1 MNEGLRA
8 VVPVPMPGLF
18 AVRTLEARLPWLDEL
33 APAGSGARLTPA
45 SSSGQVSRV
54 AKAVSADAAQ
64 WAVEVGR
71 DVAERV
77 AAEIP
82 GHVAD
87 NGFEVL
93 RMGTESATLQLLL
106 ALSGVQLSAAATS
119 ESLSGVPEFV
129 RRRVSL
135 DDMLR
140 GIQLGHSVI
149 AAAFLTECARLGDP
163 SQRSEQMRTLSERM
177 FVFFDAFS
185 TEMAA
190 FYREEE
196 RRWAKSDAVERF
208 ALVED
213 VLRGHDQSEA
223 LVSRR
228 LRYDLSRAHV
238 ALVVWSSARSLDVD
252 PGAMHDTAC
261 DLIRR
266 IGCEQKLVLDAGPA
280 VVWAWITLQAGLDIR
295 TRIAM
300 AQLPPS
306 THVAFA
312 GPAQGT
318 AGFRSVH
325 RDALAVFA
333 LQSRHPDPASVTDYR
348 DVDLLSLLLADRP
361 RAIGFARSE
370 LGALAKEGAAMDEIR
385 RTLAAYLDVGGSP
398 QIAAARLRI
407 SRNTVTYRVKRA
419 EELLGRPV
427 AVRRAQLQAALA
439 VYEKAMR

>member
-8 VVPVPMPGLF
+8 VVPVPTPGLF
-18 AVRTLEARLPWLDEL
+18 AVRALAARLPWLAEL
-33 APAGSGARLTPA
+33 APTERGRRLTAA
-45 SSSGQVSRV
+45 SSGGQVSRV
-54 AKAVSADAAQ
+54 TKAVSADAAQ

-71 DVAERV
+71 DVAELV
-77 AAEIP
+77 ATEIP

-106 ALSGVQLSAAATS
+106 ALSGVQLGAAATS

-163 SQRSEQMRTLSERM
+163 AQRSEQMRTLSERM

-196 RRWAKSDAVERF
+196 RRWIGSDAVERL

-213 VLRGHDQSEA
+213 ILRGHELSEP

-228 LRYDLSRAHV
+228 LRYDLARTHV
-238 ALVVWSSARSLDVD
+238 ALILWSSARSLDVD
-252 PGAMHDTAC
+252 PALLHESAC

-280 VVWAWITLQAGLDIR
+280 VVWAWITLQAGLDVR
-295 TRIAM
+295 QRIASST
-300 AQLPPS
+300 LPPA

-312 GPAQGT
+312 GPASGI
-318 AGFRSVH
+318 AGFAAAH
-325 RDALAVFA
+325 RDAHAAFA
-333 LQSRHPDPASVTDYR
+333 LQSRHPSPAEITDYR
-348 DVDLLSLLLADRP
+348 DVDLLSLLLADRS
-361 RAIGFARSE
+361 RAVGFARSE
-370 LGALAKEGAAMDEIR
+370 LGELARDGAQYDDLR
-385 RTLAAYLDVGGSP
+385 RTVAAYLESGGST
-398 QIAAARLRI
+398 QEVAARLRI

-419 EELLGRPV
+419 EELLGRPITQ
-427 AVRRAQLQAALA
+427 RRAQLQAALT
-439 VYEKAMR
+439 VHEETRR